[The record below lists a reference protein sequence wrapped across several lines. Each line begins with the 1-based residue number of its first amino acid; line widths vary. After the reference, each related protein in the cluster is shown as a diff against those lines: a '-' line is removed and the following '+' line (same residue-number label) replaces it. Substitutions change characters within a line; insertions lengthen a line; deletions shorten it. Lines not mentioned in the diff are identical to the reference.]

1 VSKALVDGEGM
12 ERWLRT
18 DEQQEVI
25 SSLRM
30 VLRSMESASED
41 LDHWKWAVIA
51 LHNAVQGAMVMSLRA
66 GNDFRVMPEKLAQKC
81 YQAHM
86 DSKPW
91 PKAKMDS
98 FPNLYKK
105 AQSQETMGFYVHSR
119 QLPSDPDRDRCIAK
133 LLDLRNSF
141 IHFMPQGWSLE
152 VSGLPE
158 ICETT
163 LEMIHFLCWESGN
176 VFWHGE
182 FDSMVAQELVS
193 KAKNIAQKLRAE
205 YVN

>member
-1 VSKALVDGEGM
+1 M

-30 VLRSMESASED
+30 VLRSMELVSED

-51 LHNAVQGAMVMSLRA
+51 LHNSVQGAMVMSLRA
-66 GNDFRVMPEKLAQKC
+66 GNDFRVMPEKLARQC
-81 YQAHM
+81 YQAHR
-86 DSKPW
+86 DNKTW

-105 AQSQETMGFYVHSR
+105 VQSQESMGFYIHSR
-119 QLPSDPDRDRCIAK
+119 ALPSDANRDRCVTK

-141 IHFMPQGWSLE
+141 IHFVPQGWSLE
-152 VSGLPE
+152 VSGLPKV
-158 ICETT
+158 CETIF
-163 LEMIHFLCWESGN
+163 EMIHFLCWESGN
-176 VFWHGE
+176 VFWRE
-182 FDSMVAQELVS
+182 ESNSMTAQELVS
-193 KAKNIAQKLRAE
+193 KATNIAQKLRAE
-205 YVN
+205 YVK